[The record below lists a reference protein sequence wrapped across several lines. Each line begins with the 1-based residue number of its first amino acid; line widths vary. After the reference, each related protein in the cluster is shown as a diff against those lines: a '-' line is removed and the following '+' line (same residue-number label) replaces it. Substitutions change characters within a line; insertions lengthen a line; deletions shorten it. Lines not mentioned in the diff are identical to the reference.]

1 MAEKSTTKTV
11 KFNLK
16 VFINFL
22 AFVAVV
28 FLAIALILRRLIE
41 DNSITAALELIAQII
56 SYSMVAYYAFVYAK
70 SKRNW
75 IFLLVWALAVA
86 LIILALVLAL

>member
-1 MAEKSTTKTV
+1 MAEKSTTKTI
-11 KFNLK
+11 KFNFK

-56 SYSMVAYYAFVYAK
+56 SYGMVAYYGFVYAK

-75 IFLLVWALAVA
+75 IFFLVWAIAVA